1 MTYSVSILA
10 ALVVTLTLAIAA
22 CAAPP
27 SPDTDG
33 ARDGGETGAAA
44 SEPAD
49 PGATTMPDAADQPPC
64 YRLTEL
70 AEDQMQ
76 IDCADGQ
83 AFVVRRDAD
92 GRWTEE
98 RKAHAGVPTP
108 SWERAEDAAI
118 ERCGC
123 GG

>member
-1 MTYSVSILA
+1 MRTLA
-10 ALVVTLTLAIAA
+10 ALAVTLAVAA

-27 SPDTDG
+27 SPDADG
-33 ARDGGETGAAA
+33 ARGGGEAGAAATGAA
-44 SEPAD
+44 E
-49 PGATTMPDAADQPPC
+49 PGATPMPDAADQPPC

-70 AEDQMQ
+70 SESQVQ
-76 IDCADGQ
+76 IDCANGQ

-92 GRWTEE
+92 GRWAEE
-98 RKAHAGVPTP
+98 RKAHAGVPAP
-108 SWERAEDAAI
+108 SWERAEDAAA